1 MLSMSIIYT
10 AGTGQISMGGTLYP
24 LIFMVLMLVVLYL
37 IMIRPQ
43 RKKEKADAEM
53 RKNVQVGDEI
63 ETIGGI
69 VGIITKVEDQTV
81 VIETSSDRCKM
92 RIKKWA
98 IAQNVSANEEATAR
112 AEAAKA
118 AKSESAEN
126 AEKSDKKSKK
136 DKDVPIEKD

>member
-1 MLSMSIIYT
+1 MLRNILLTADAATTASNAGSMYT
-10 AGTGQISMGGTLYP
+10 
-24 LIFMVLMLVVLYL
+24 LIFMILMLVVLYF

-63 ETIGGI
+63 ETVGGI
-69 VGIITKVEDQTV
+69 VGLITKVEENTV

-98 IAQNVSANEEATAR
+98 IAQNVSANEEKKK
-112 AEAAKA
+112 EEDLK
-118 AKSESAEN
+118 
-126 AEKSDKKSKK
+126 AEKTDKKSK
-136 DKDVPIEKD
+136 KDVPIEKD

>member
-1 MLSMSIIYT
+1 MFHSIVMTADAAAANAGSMYTLVFMII
-10 AGTGQISMGGTLYP
+10 
-24 LIFMVLMLVVLYL
+24 MLVVLYF

-63 ETIGGI
+63 ETVGGI
-69 VGIITKVEDQTV
+69 VGIITKVEEQTV

-98 IAQNVSANEEATAR
+98 IAQNVSANEEQKKKNDELSAAR
-112 AEAAKA
+112 AE
-118 AKSESAEN
+118 
-126 AEKSDKKSKK
+126 KKSK
-136 DKDVPIEKD
+136 KDVPIEKD

>member
-1 MLSMSIIYT
+1 MIFYALSAAD
-10 AGTGQISMGGTLYP
+10 AGGAAAGGTLYT
-24 LIFMVLMLVVLYL
+24 LIFMIIMLVVLYL

-69 VGIITKVEDQTV
+69 VGIITKVEENTV

-98 IAQNVSANEEATAR
+98 ISTNVSANEEAAKSD
-112 AEAAKA
+112 AKA
-118 AKSESAEN
+118 
-126 AEKSDKKSKK
+126 DKKPKK
-136 DKDVPIEKD
+136 EEKAEEETPIEKD

>member
-1 MLSMSIIYT
+1 MLPFIISLAADST
-10 AGTGQISMGGTLYP
+10 AGVSAAGSMYTLV
-24 LIFMVLMLVVLYL
+24 FMILMLVVLYF

-43 RKKEKADAEM
+43 RKKEKADNEM

-69 VGIITKVEDQTV
+69 VGIITKIEEKTV

-98 IAQNVSANEEATAR
+98 IATNVSADEEAR
-112 AEAAKA
+112 SKAEAAKA
-118 AKSESAEN
+118 EK
-126 AEKSDKKSKK
+126 AEKKGKK
-136 DKDVPIEKD
+136 DKDEDKPIEKD

>member
-1 MLSMSIIYT
+1 MFSLIISAAAEAAQPS
-10 AGTGQISMGGTLYP
+10 AGATLYP
-24 LIFMVLMLVVLYL
+24 FIFMILMLVVLYF

-98 IAQNVSANEEATAR
+98 IATNVSANEEANTK

-118 AKSESAEN
+118 EK
-126 AEKSDKKSKK
+126 AEKAEKKSKK
-136 DKDVPIEKD
+136 DGEDLPIEKD

>member
-1 MLSMSIIYT
+1 MIH
-10 AGTGQISMGGTLYP
+10 QISMTATAPTSMGSQLYP
-24 LIFMVLMLVVLYL
+24 LIFMIIMLVVLYL

-69 VGIITKVEDQTV
+69 VGIITKVEENTV
-81 VIETSSDRCKM
+81 VIETSADRCKM

-98 IAQNVSANEEATAR
+98 ISTNVSANEEAKAKEDAAR
-112 AEAAKA
+112 AAKA
-118 AKSESAEN
+118 EAKSEKKKAD
-126 AEKSDKKSKK
+126 EKADK
-136 DKDVPIEKD
+136 PIEKD

>member
-1 MLSMSIIYT
+1 MFSLIPMTADAAQVST
-10 AGTGQISMGGTLYP
+10 AGSMYTLV
-24 LIFMVLMLVVLYL
+24 FMILMLVVLYF

-63 ETIGGI
+63 ETVGGI
-69 VGIITKVEDQTV
+69 VGIITKIEEKTV

-98 IAQNVSANEEATAR
+98 IATNVTADEDAKRQAEE
-112 AEAAKA
+112 AKA
-118 AKSESAEN
+118 AK
-126 AEKSDKKSKK
+126 AEKSEKKEKK
-136 DKDVPIEKD
+136 DKSEDTPIEKD

>member
-1 MLSMSIIYT
+1 MFSIISMT
-10 AGTGQISMGGTLYP
+10 AGTTTASGFDMLSPFVLMI
-24 LIFMVLMLVVLYL
+24 LMLVVLYF

-63 ETIGGI
+63 ETVGGI
-69 VGIITKVEDQTV
+69 VGIITKVEENTV

-98 IAQNVSANEEATAR
+98 IATNVSANEEAKAKEET
-112 AEAAKA
+112 AKA
-118 AKSESAEN
+118 EKPAKKA
-126 AEKSDKKSKK
+126 KK
-136 DKDVPIEKD
+136 

>member
-1 MLSMSIIYT
+1 
-10 AGTGQISMGGTLYP
+10 
-24 LIFMVLMLVVLYL
+24 
-37 IMIRPQ
+37 
-43 RKKEKADAEM
+43 M

-98 IAQNVSANEEATAR
+98 ISQNVSATEEAKK

-118 AKSESAEN
+118 AEKAE
-126 AEKSDKKSKK
+126 KKSKK
-136 DKDVPIEKD
+136 PADEDKPIEKD

>member
-1 MLSMSIIYT
+1 MYSLIT
-10 AGTGQISMGGTLYP
+10 LTGDAAGTQASAAGTLYP
-24 LIFMVLMLVVLYL
+24 FIFMILMLVVLYF

-81 VIETSSDRCKM
+81 VIETSADRCKM

-98 IAQNVSANEEATAR
+98 IAQNVSANEEANAK

-118 AKSESAEN
+118 EK
-126 AEKSDKKSKK
+126 AEKKISKG
-136 DKDVPIEKD
+136 DDAPIEKD

>member
-1 MLSMSIIYT
+1 MLRNILLTADAAAASNAGSMYT
-10 AGTGQISMGGTLYP
+10 LV
-24 LIFMVLMLVVLYL
+24 FMILMLVVLYF

-63 ETIGGI
+63 ETVGGI
-69 VGIITKVEDQTV
+69 VGIITKVEENTV

-98 IAQNVSANEEATAR
+98 IAQNVSANEEKKK
-112 AEAAKA
+112 EEDLKA
-118 AKSESAEN
+118 DKT
-126 AEKSDKKSKK
+126 DKKSKK
-136 DKDVPIEKD
+136 DAPIEKD

>member
-1 MLSMSIIYT
+1 MFRNITLTADAVAASNAGSMYTLVFMII
-10 AGTGQISMGGTLYP
+10 
-24 LIFMVLMLVVLYL
+24 MLVVLYF

-63 ETIGGI
+63 ETVGGI
-69 VGIITKVEDQTV
+69 VGIITKIEENTV

-98 IAQNVSANEEATAR
+98 IAQNVSANEEKKK
-112 AEAAKA
+112 EEDLK
-118 AKSESAEN
+118 
-126 AEKSDKKSKK
+126 AEKSEKKTKK
-136 DKDVPIEKD
+136 DAPIEKD

>member
-1 MLSMSIIYT
+1 MLRNILLTADAATTASNAGSMYT
-10 AGTGQISMGGTLYP
+10 
-24 LIFMVLMLVVLYL
+24 LIFMILMLVVLYF

-63 ETIGGI
+63 ETVGGI
-69 VGIITKVEDQTV
+69 VGIITKVEENTV

-98 IAQNVSANEEATAR
+98 IAQNVSANEEKKK
-112 AEAAKA
+112 EEDIK
-118 AKSESAEN
+118 
-126 AEKSDKKSKK
+126 AEKTDKKSK
-136 DKDVPIEKD
+136 KDVPIEKD

>member
-1 MLSMSIIYT
+1 MLTNILLTADAAAASNAGSMYT
-10 AGTGQISMGGTLYP
+10 LV
-24 LIFMVLMLVVLYL
+24 FMVLMLVVLYF

-63 ETIGGI
+63 ETVGGI
-69 VGIITKVEDQTV
+69 VGIITKIEENTV

-98 IAQNVSANEEATAR
+98 IAQNVSANDEKKKEEELR
-112 AEAAKA
+112 AEK
-118 AKSESAEN
+118 N
-126 AEKSDKKSKK
+126 DKKSKK
-136 DKDVPIEKD
+136 DAPIEKD

>member
-1 MLSMSIIYT
+1 MFRNILLTADAVAASNAGSMYTLVFMII
-10 AGTGQISMGGTLYP
+10 
-24 LIFMVLMLVVLYL
+24 MLVVLYF

-63 ETIGGI
+63 ETVGGI
-69 VGIITKVEDQTV
+69 VGIITKIEENTV

-98 IAQNVSANEEATAR
+98 IAQNVSANEEKKK
-112 AEAAKA
+112 EEDLK
-118 AKSESAEN
+118 
-126 AEKSDKKSKK
+126 AEKSEKKTKK
-136 DKDVPIEKD
+136 DAPIEKD

>member
-1 MLSMSIIYT
+1 MLSLLTTIAT
-10 AGTGQISMGGTLYP
+10 AAPASAGGTLYP
-24 LIFMVLMLVVLYL
+24 FIFMIIMLVVLYF

-98 IAQNVSANEEATAR
+98 ISQNVSATEEAKK

-118 AKSESAEN
+118 AEKAE
-126 AEKSDKKSKK
+126 KKSKK
-136 DKDVPIEKD
+136 PADEDKPIEKD

>member
-1 MLSMSIIYT
+1 MLNQILMT
-10 AGTGQISMGGTLYP
+10 AGTTPSMGSQLYP
-24 LIFMVLMLVVLYL
+24 LIFMIIMLVVLYL

-69 VGIITKVEDQTV
+69 VGIITKVEENTV
-81 VIETSSDRCKM
+81 VIETSADRCKM

-98 IAQNVSANEEATAR
+98 ISTNVSANEEAKAKEDELR
-112 AEAAKA
+112 AAKA
-118 AKSESAEN
+118 EKKKADDKPAK
-126 AEKSDKKSKK
+126 EKDDK
-136 DKDVPIEKD
+136 PIEKD

>member
-1 MLSMSIIYT
+1 MFHNIIMTTDAAAANAGSMYT
-10 AGTGQISMGGTLYP
+10 LV
-24 LIFMVLMLVVLYL
+24 FMILMLVVLYF

-63 ETIGGI
+63 ETVGGI
-69 VGIITKVEDQTV
+69 VGIITKVEDNTV

-98 IAQNVSANEEATAR
+98 IAQNVSATEEQKKR
-112 AEAAKA
+112 EEEK
-118 AKSESAEN
+118 

-136 DKDVPIEKD
+136 DVPIEKD

>member
-1 MLSMSIIYT
+1 MFSYLISMTAEAPTGVSAAGSIYT
-10 AGTGQISMGGTLYP
+10 LG
-24 LIFMVLMLVVLYL
+24 FMILMLVVLYF

-69 VGIITKVEDQTV
+69 VGIITKIEEKTV

-98 IAQNVSANEEATAR
+98 IATNVSADEEAKSKS
-112 AEAAKA
+112 EAAKA
-118 AKSESAEN
+118 EK
-126 AEKSDKKSKK
+126 AEKKGKK
-136 DKDVPIEKD
+136 DKEDDKPIEKD

>member
-1 MLSMSIIYT
+1 MFSIITMSADASVNAQAGGGALYT
-10 AGTGQISMGGTLYP
+10 FG
-24 LIFMVLMLVVLYL
+24 FMIIMLVVLYF

-98 IAQNVSANEEATAR
+98 IAQNVSANEEANAKS
-112 AEAAKA
+112 EAAKA
-118 AKSESAEN
+118 EKAE
-126 AEKSDKKSKK
+126 KKSKK
-136 DKDVPIEKD
+136 EDDTPIEKD

>member
-1 MLSMSIIYT
+1 MIHL
-10 AGTGQISMGGTLYP
+10 ISMTAAAPSAGSQLYP
-24 LIFMVLMLVVLYL
+24 LIIMIIMLVVLYL

-53 RKNVQVGDEI
+53 RKNVQIGDEI

-69 VGIITKVEDQTV
+69 VGIITKIEENSV

-98 IAQNVSANEEATAR
+98 ISTNVSANEEQKAKEDAAR
-112 AEAAKA
+112 TAKA
-118 AKSESAEN
+118 E
-126 AEKSDKKSKK
+126 KKSKSEEK
-136 DKDVPIEKD
+136 SQDKPAKAEKPIDKD

>member
-1 MLSMSIIYT
+1 MLRLFTVLTADASQASMT
-10 AGTGQISMGGTLYP
+10 GGTLYP
-24 LIFMVLMLVVLYL
+24 FIFMILMLVVLYF

-81 VIETSSDRCKM
+81 VIETSADRCKM

-98 IAQNVSANEEATAR
+98 IAQNVSANEEAKER
-112 AEAAKA
+112 ADAAKA
-118 AKSESAEN
+118 EKAEK
-126 AEKSDKKSKK
+126 AEKSKSKK
-136 DKDVPIEKD
+136 DEDTTIEKD

>member
-1 MLSMSIIYT
+1 MLSFLTVFT
-10 AGTGQISMGGTLYP
+10 ADASTQMTGGTLYP
-24 LIFMVLMLVVLYL
+24 FIFMILMLVVLYL

-98 IAQNVSANEEATAR
+98 IAQNVSANEEAKER
-112 AEAAKA
+112 AEAAKLE
-118 AKSESAEN
+118 KAE
-126 AEKSDKKSKK
+126 KKSKK
-136 DKDVPIEKD
+136 DEDIPIEKD

>member
-1 MLSMSIIYT
+1 MFSYLISMTAEAPAGVSAAGSIYT
-10 AGTGQISMGGTLYP
+10 LG
-24 LIFMVLMLVVLYL
+24 FMILMLVVLYF
-37 IMIRPQ
+37 IMSRPQ

-69 VGIITKVEDQTV
+69 VGIITKIEEKTV

-98 IAQNVSANEEATAR
+98 IATNVSADEEAKSKS
-112 AEAAKA
+112 EAAKA
-118 AKSESAEN
+118 EK
-126 AEKSDKKSKK
+126 AEKKGKK
-136 DKDVPIEKD
+136 DKEDDKPIEKD